1 MGNLTEIK
9 NHKVVYDGKD
19 GKLLLPLN
27 FGAIKEMVPWM
38 ENSSDH
44 NQNRLKG
51 SSGFPYIFLTN
62 TQSYVIL
69 DTGSKMPTLYSGK
82 YQLFTE
88 NSYNNSSP
96 HKLLAHKKEISELL
110 KLKYTPKQRV
120 KFNMPYTR
128 EELIGFSNK
137 SQFAKAVY
145 DIIDTGRHATNLQ
158 KNIDKLDNFL
168 GDKVFLKGDQIYGG
182 TSEEFEEIEFTDSGM
197 E

>member
-19 GKLLLPLN
+19 GKLILPLN

-69 DTGSKMPTLYSGK
+69 DTGQKCP
-82 YQLFTE
+82 
-88 NSYNNSSP
+88 
-96 HKLLAHKKEISELL
+96 
-110 KLKYTPKQRV
+110 
-120 KFNMPYTR
+120 PYTV
-128 EELIGFSNK
+128 GS
-137 SQFAKAVY
+137 
-145 DIIDTGRHATNLQ
+145 TNYSP
-158 KNIDKLDNFL
+158 KTHTTHNHHTNYSHIKKKFRN
-168 GDKVFLKGDQIYGG
+168 Y
-182 TSEEFEEIEFTDSGM
+182 
-197 E
+197 